1 MNKIKSALLSIA
13 VLSMAFLTNS
23 AMADQQSD
31 ALVTKT
37 PFDEVS
43 KSFEVMSQKTK
54 NCKDITR
61 IDVAVWSEENGQDDL
76 KWYNT
81 TDVINGQ
88 AKVKVNLADYGN
100 RAGSY
105 ITHVYTTYSDGRV
118 SGTALESLKI
128 SPKAPQVSVKNG
140 ALQLSTD
147 INAPSNGTIKY
158 AVWSEENDQNDLIWY
173 DDYGKGIT
181 RVDLNNHKGYGRYF
195 VHTYLAQDGKLTAIN
210 GQDII
215 IDKQEISYQIV
226 QTSDKTYDVLIN
238 DVPEYITS
246 ITVPVWSTVNNQDDL
261 KWYKATKVGDN
272 SYKATIQLSN
282 HGFDTGTYG
291 VHIYGDNS
299 ITNSFEALSGTPGFH
314 VDQIS
319 GLENPEVGISNVN
332 TENGLFKVNVME
344 KAVSKRVSKL
354 KVQVTSKSNSQ
365 KTKTYEAGTSSY
377 GKISQS
383 IDLKSI
389 NNQADT
395 FSVVATVIYSDN
407 LTATFNLSDQNYKP
421 SATQSPRITTYINET
436 NTYPV
441 GQCTWAVKSLAPWIP
456 NWLGNAGGWAV
467 NARAK
472 GFRVGTT
479 PRVGSIVVWPHDG
492 NGYGHVAY
500 VTDVSSNTRIQ
511 VKESNY
517 AGKQYIANF
526 RGWFNPL
533 DSFWGGDVSYIYPD

>member
-1 MNKIKSALLSIA
+1 MNKIKSALLSTA
-13 VLSMAFLTNS
+13 VLSMAYLTNS

-43 KSFEVMSQKTK
+43 KSFEVVSQKTK
-54 NCKDITR
+54 DCKDITR
-61 IDVAVWSEENGQDDL
+61 IDVAVWSEEDGQDDL

-118 SGTALESLKI
+118 SGAALESLKI

-158 AVWSEENDQNDLIWY
+158 AVWSEENDQDDLRWY
-173 DDYGKGIT
+173 DDSGKGIT

-195 VHTYLAQDGKLTAIN
+195 VHTYLAQDGKMTAIN

-215 IDKQEISYQIV
+215 INKQEISYQIV

-299 ITNSFEALSGTPGFH
+299 ITNNFEALSGTPGFH

-319 GLENPEVGISNVN
+319 GLENPDVSISNVN
-332 TENGLFKVNVME
+332 TANGSFKVNVTE
-344 KAVSKRVSKL
+344 KAMSKRVSKL
-354 KVQVTSKSNSQ
+354 KVQVTSKSNPQ
-365 KTKTYEAGTSSY
+365 KTKMYEAGTSSY
-377 GKISQS
+377 GKISQT

-395 FSVVATVIYSDN
+395 FSVVATVIY
-407 LTATFNLSDQNYKP
+407 
-421 SATQSPRITTYINET
+421 
-436 NTYPV
+436 
-441 GQCTWAVKSLAPWIP
+441 
-456 NWLGNAGGWAV
+456 
-467 NARAK
+467 
-472 GFRVGTT
+472 
-479 PRVGSIVVWPHDG
+479 
-492 NGYGHVAY
+492 
-500 VTDVSSNTRIQ
+500 
-511 VKESNY
+511 
-517 AGKQYIANF
+517 
-526 RGWFNPL
+526 
-533 DSFWGGDVSYIYPD
+533 

>member
-1 MNKIKSALLSIA
+1 MSRLKTALLSTV
-13 VLSMAFLTNS
+13 VLGATCLLHPVF
-23 AMADQQSD
+23 ADQQGD

-37 PFDEVS
+37 PFDVAS
-43 KSFEVMSQKTK
+43 KTFEVTAQQSDNGKAIK
-54 NCKDITR
+54 GIN
-61 IDVAVWSEENGQDDL
+61 VAIWSEENGQDDL
-76 KWYNT
+76 KWYTNSN
-81 TDVINGQ
+81 VSGGQ
-88 AKVKVNLADYGN
+88 VKVQFNLANHGN
-100 RAGSY
+100 RAGNY
-105 ITHVYTTYSDGRV
+105 ITHVYTNYTDGSC
-118 SGTALESLKI
+118 SGVALENTKINPKTLKL
-128 SPKAPQVSVKNG
+128 SVKNG

-158 AVWSEENDQNDLIWY
+158 AVWSEENDQDDLRWY
-173 DDYGKGIT
+173 DDSGKGIT

-195 VHTYLAQDGKLTAIN
+195 VHTYLAQDGKMTAIN

-215 IDKQEISYQIV
+215 INKQEISYQIV

-299 ITNSFEALSGTPGFH
+299 ITNNFEALSGTPGFH

-319 GLENPEVGISNVN
+319 GLENPDVSISNVN
-332 TENGLFKVNVME
+332 TANGSFKVNVTE
-344 KAVSKRVSKL
+344 KAMSKRVSKL
-354 KVQVTSKSNSQ
+354 KVQVTSKSNPQ
-365 KTKTYEAGTSSY
+365 KTKMYEAGTSSY
-377 GKISQS
+377 GKISQT

-407 LTATFNLSDQNYKP
+407 STATFNLSDQNYKP
-421 SATQSPRITTYINET
+421 SATPSPRITTYINET

>member
-1 MNKIKSALLSIA
+1 MSRLKTALLSTV
-13 VLSMAFLTNS
+13 VLGATCLLHPVF
-23 AMADQQSD
+23 ADQQGD

-37 PFDEVS
+37 PFDVAS
-43 KSFEVMSQKTK
+43 KTFEVTAQQSDNGKAIK
-54 NCKDITR
+54 GIN
-61 IDVAVWSEENGQDDL
+61 VAIWSEENGQDDL
-76 KWYNT
+76 KWYTNSN
-81 TDVINGQ
+81 VSGGQ
-88 AKVKVNLADYGN
+88 VKVQFNLANHGN
-100 RAGSY
+100 RAGNY
-105 ITHVYTTYSDGRV
+105 ITHVYTNYTDGSC
-118 SGTALESLKI
+118 SGVALENTKI
-128 SPKAPQVSVKNG
+128 NPKALKLSVKNG

-158 AVWSEENDQNDLIWY
+158 AVWSEENDQDDLRWY
-173 DDYGKGIT
+173 DDSGKGIT

-195 VHTYLAQDGKLTAIN
+195 VHTYLAQDGKMTAIN

-215 IDKQEISYQIV
+215 INKQEISYQIV

-299 ITNSFEALSGTPGFH
+299 ITNNFEELSGTPGFH

-319 GLENPEVGISNVN
+319 GLENPDVSISNVN
-332 TENGLFKVNVME
+332 TANGSFKVNVTE
-344 KAVSKRVSKL
+344 KAMSKRVSKL
-354 KVQVTSKSNSQ
+354 KVQVTSKSNPQ
-365 KTKTYEAGTSSY
+365 KTKMYEAGTSSY
-377 GKISQS
+377 GKISQT

-407 LTATFNLSDQNYKP
+407 STATFNLSDQNYKP
-421 SATQSPRITTYINET
+421 SATPSPRITTYIDET
-436 NTYPV
+436 NTYPI